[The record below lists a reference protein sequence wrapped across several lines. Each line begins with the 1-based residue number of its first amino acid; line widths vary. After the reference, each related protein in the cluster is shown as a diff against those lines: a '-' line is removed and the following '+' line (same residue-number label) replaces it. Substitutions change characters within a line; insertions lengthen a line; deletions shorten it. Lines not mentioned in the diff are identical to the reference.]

1 MVLDQDL
8 FQIYSISN
16 RITFKCLKIW
26 LRFHGWII
34 WSNQTYHG
42 SFDKDMTKLTKAVGN
57 IKGACL
63 NMLLLQSHNIE
74 KYCLSQYC
82 SDSSVWKDL

>member
-1 MVLDQDL
+1 MVELSDQ
-8 FQIYSISN
+8 IKP
-16 RITFKCLKIW
+16 ITA
-26 LRFHGWII
+26 H
-34 WSNQTYHG
+34 T
-42 SFDKDMTKLTKAVGN
+42 TKLTKAVGN